1 MEEVAVM
8 EWSRGA
14 SGCIVYATMIV
25 NIINM
30 VVDVKVFITAI
41 HICVLVR
48 YEGSIVI

>member
-14 SGCIVYATMIV
+14 SNCIVYVTMIF
-25 NIINM
+25 NIIHM
-30 VVDVKVFITAI
+30 VVDVKIFITAI